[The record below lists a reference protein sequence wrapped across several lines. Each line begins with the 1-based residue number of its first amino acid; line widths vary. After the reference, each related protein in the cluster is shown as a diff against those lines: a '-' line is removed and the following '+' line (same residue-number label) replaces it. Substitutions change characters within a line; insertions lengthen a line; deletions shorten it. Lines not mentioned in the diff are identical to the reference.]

1 MNRLTFDNIY
11 QHLQSK
17 GIKCSISTLGVKVY
31 ANHTYIGVFRAVHG
45 QCVFRGDT
53 FISFNNTQ
61 HRIRK
66 MLDLFECDRVTLQ
79 RDCYIY
85 YYAKIKTIKEV
96 SDEQIN
102 TNIFTYPNL
111 RV

>member
-1 MNRLTFDNIY
+1 MNELTFDDIY
-11 QHLQSK
+11 QCLQSK
-17 GIKCSISTLGVKVY
+17 NIKCTISTLGVKVY
-31 ANHTYIGVFRAVHG
+31 ANYAYIGIFRAVYG

-53 FISFNNTQ
+53 FIGFSNTQ

-66 MLDLFECDRVTLQ
+66 MLDLFECDRITLQ

-85 YYAKIKTIKEV
+85 YYANIKAIKEV
-96 SDEQIN
+96 SDEQVN
-102 TNIFTYPNL
+102 TNIFTHPNL